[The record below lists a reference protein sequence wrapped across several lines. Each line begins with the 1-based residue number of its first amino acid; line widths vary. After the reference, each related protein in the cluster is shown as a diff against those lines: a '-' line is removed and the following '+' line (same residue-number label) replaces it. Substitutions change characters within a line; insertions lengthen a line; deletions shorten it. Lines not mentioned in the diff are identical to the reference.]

1 MRNIIFPLLF
11 IIALIINASSFAT
24 DKLSKTDIINTHN
37 DFRYKHDLPPLR
49 WSQDLAEY
57 AQQWV
62 NHLAKTDNCAMKHRP
77 NDKQSPFHQINGEN
91 LYWSSALEYQDG
103 TTKVETITAKCII
116 ETWASE
122 EDFYDYE
129 TNTCMEDAD
138 CGHYTQIV
146 WHETKEVGCAVAVC
160 EDKSQIWAC
169 NYSPRGN
176 YLGEWPY

>member
-1 MRNIIFPLLF
+1 MRNSIISLLF
-11 IIALIINASSFAT
+11 IAALIINASSFAS
-24 DKLSKTDIINTHN
+24 DKLLIKDVTSAHN
-37 DFRYKHDLPPLR
+37 EIRNKHDLPPLI
-49 WSQDLAEY
+49 WSQTLADY

-62 NHLAKTDNCAMKHRP
+62 NHLAQTKNCTMQHRLEDE
-77 NDKQSPFHQINGEN
+77 NSPFQQKNGEN
-91 LYWSSALEYQDG
+91 LYWSSALKYEDG
-103 TTKVETITAKCII
+103 STEVETFTAKDII

-160 EDKSQIWAC
+160 NDKSQVWAC
-169 NYSPRGN
+169 NYNPRGN